1 MSSQVILSGLVLAVH
16 TRVLEREE
24 RKESLDG
31 HGPPEPERF
40 LNHGP
45 VSASSRVV
53 HTVMSVEPILQ
64 AGTRFPDFGAEGT
77 GSPSLPYDT

>member
-31 HGPPEPERF
+31 HGTPEPEHF

-45 VSASSRVV
+45 VSASSHVV
-53 HTVMSVEPILQ
+53 HTVMSVEPILPMSVEPMSVVPL
-64 AGTRFPDFGAEGT
+64 ASR
-77 GSPSLPYDT
+77 DTLS

>member
-1 MSSQVILSGLVLAVH
+1 MSSQVIVSGLVLAVH
-16 TRVLEREE
+16 TRVWEREE

-31 HGPPEPERF
+31 HGTPEPERF

-53 HTVMSVEPILQ
+53 HTVMSVVPL
-64 AGTRFPDFGAEGT
+64 ASR
-77 GSPSLPYDT
+77 DTLS